1 MNKYKCLNTE
11 CANEFSAI
19 ELNNCPKCN
28 GVEIISNGY
37 SDELILKKLKR
48 KALLIWLA
56 VLSPLIIMVFVLSS
70 TAFGVFGE
78 LPTFDQ
84 LENPQNNWATEI
96 ISEDSV
102 VLGKYFYENRSL
114 IKRSQ
119 IPDHFVNALLATE
132 DIRFREHSGIDFKA
146 LARAVFG
153 ALTFSKQ
160 SGGASTITQQLSKM
174 LFTKKPASGL
184 DRIKQKLKE
193 WIIAVRLERRYT
205 KDEILIMYLNRFDW
219 VNNAVGI
226 KSATKVYFNKDV
238 ENLSVS
244 ESAMFVGMLKNP
256 SLFNPNRRLEI
267 TQERRN
273 IVLSQMK
280 KYNFINDSTFNSCV
294 DQPIFLDFKK
304 ESHTQGLA
312 PYFREFLREKMK
324 GWCKANSKPDG
335 SNYNLYT
342 DGLKIYTTINSRL
355 QGFAE
360 EATTIHMSNL
370 QEDFYRHWDGYTNA
384 PFPEDFEQ
392 EQIDPIMQQAMKRSE
407 RYKKLKSSGFKIE
420 KIEEIFDKKVQM
432 SLFSWKG
439 RIDTILSPRDSLLYS
454 KYFIHSGMMSMNP
467 NTGYV
472 KAYVGGINYENFQY
486 DHVTQGKRQVGST
499 FKPFL
504 YSLAIQEG
512 YSPCYEVPNVPVV
525 FDKHKYRLEKDWAP
539 KNSGGEDLEGLTLT
553 LKYGLANSINTITAF
568 IMKQFGPHAVV
579 DLAKKIGIQSKI
591 LAVPSLCLGTF
602 DLSVYEMVGA
612 YSTFANKGVW
622 VEPIFITRIE
632 DKNGVIIDEFSP
644 KTVEAMSEKT
654 ADVMVRL
661 LQGVVD
667 GVYSPTAKKKTG
679 TGVRLRYKYGFKNE
693 IGGKTGTTQNQSDGW
708 FMGITPNLVTGVWAG
723 CEDRSIHF
731 RDIQFGQGANMA
743 LPIFAEYMQ
752 RVYADTA
759 NSKVFPEKFNISRA
773 IDLQLECDET
783 NSLIQEEE
791 F

>member
-1 MNKYKCLNTE
+1 
-11 CANEFSAI
+11 
-19 ELNNCPKCN
+19 
-28 GVEIISNGY
+28 
-37 SDELILKKLKR
+37 
-48 KALLIWLA
+48 
-56 VLSPLIIMVFVLSS
+56 
-70 TAFGVFGE
+70 
-78 LPTFDQ
+78 
-84 LENPQNNWATEI
+84 
-96 ISEDSV
+96 
-102 VLGKYFYENRSL
+102 
-114 IKRSQ
+114 
-119 IPDHFVNALLATE
+119 
-132 DIRFREHSGIDFKA
+132 
-146 LARAVFG
+146 
-153 ALTFSKQ
+153 
-160 SGGASTITQQLSKM
+160 
-174 LFTKKPASGL
+174 
-184 DRIKQKLKE
+184 
-193 WIIAVRLERRYT
+193 
-205 KDEILIMYLNRFDW
+205 
-219 VNNAVGI
+219 
-226 KSATKVYFNKDV
+226 
-238 ENLSVS
+238 
-244 ESAMFVGMLKNP
+244 
-256 SLFNPNRRLEI
+256 
-267 TQERRN
+267 
-273 IVLSQMK
+273 
-280 KYNFINDSTFNSCV
+280 
-294 DQPIFLDFKK
+294 
-304 ESHTQGLA
+304 
-312 PYFREFLREKMK
+312 
-324 GWCKANSKPDG
+324 
-335 SNYNLYT
+335 
-342 DGLKIYTTINSRL
+342 
-355 QGFAE
+355 
-360 EATTIHMSNL
+360 
-370 QEDFYRHWDGYTNA
+370 
-384 PFPEDFEQ
+384 
-392 EQIDPIMQQAMKRSE
+392 
-407 RYKKLKSSGFKIE
+407 
-420 KIEEIFDKKVQM
+420 
-432 SLFSWKG
+432 
-439 RIDTILSPRDSLLYS
+439 
-454 KYFIHSGMMSMNP
+454 
-467 NTGYV
+467 
-472 KAYVGGINYENFQY
+472 
-486 DHVTQGKRQVGST
+486 
-499 FKPFL
+499 
-504 YSLAIQEG
+504 LAIQEG